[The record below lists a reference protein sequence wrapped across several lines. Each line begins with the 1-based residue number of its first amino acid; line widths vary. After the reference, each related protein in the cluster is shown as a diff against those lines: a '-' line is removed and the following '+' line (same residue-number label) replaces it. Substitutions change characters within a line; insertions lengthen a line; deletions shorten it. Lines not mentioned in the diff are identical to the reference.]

1 MDIEGRHG
9 EWVPAGA
16 RFFSCLEWKD
26 LTVQRNGR
34 MRTMSDAAENRR
46 LKTEEGLARKVA
58 EIIEPAIE
66 GLGFRLVRVRLTG
79 DGGQTL
85 QVMAERPD
93 GTMGIEECELISR
106 TLSPL
111 LDVEDPIASAY
122 ALEVSSPG
130 IDRPLVRP
138 SDFERWAGF
147 EVKVEMAQMIA
158 GRKRF
163 RGRLEGFEDDEIRL
177 WFKEN
182 EAADPVVVGLAFDN
196 VASAKLVMTDE
207 LIKASQTAH

>member
-1 MDIEGRHG
+1 
-9 EWVPAGA
+9 
-16 RFFSCLEWKD
+16 
-26 LTVQRNGR
+26 
-34 MRTMSDAAENRR
+34 MSDAAENRR
-46 LKTEEGLARKVA
+46 LKSEQGVALKVA

-66 GLGFRLVRVRLTG
+66 GLGFRLVRVRVTG
-79 DGGQTL
+79 DGQQTL

-93 GTMGIEECELISR
+93 GTMNIEGCELISR

-138 SDFERWAGF
+138 SDFDRWAGF
-147 EVKVEMAQMIA
+147 EAKIEMAQMIA

-163 RGRLEGFEDDEIRL
+163 RGRLEGFEDEEVRL

-182 EAADPVVVGLAFDN
+182 DQADAVVIGLAFEN

>member
-1 MDIEGRHG
+1 
-9 EWVPAGA
+9 
-16 RFFSCLEWKD
+16 
-26 LTVQRNGR
+26 
-34 MRTMSDAAENRR
+34 MSDAAENRR
-46 LKTEEGLARKVA
+46 LKSEQGLALKVA

-66 GLGFRLVRVRLTG
+66 GLGFRLVRVRVTG
-79 DGGQTL
+79 ENQQTL

-93 GTMGIEECELISR
+93 GTMNIEGCELISR

-138 SDFERWAGF
+138 TDFDRWAGF
-147 EVKVEMAQMIA
+147 EVKIEMAQMIA

-163 RGRLEGFEDDEIRL
+163 RGRLEGFEDEEIRL

-182 EAADPVVVGLAFDN
+182 DQDDAVVIGLAFEN

>member
-1 MDIEGRHG
+1 MTQYLILSVMGMVCGAMVLRYDAYEREPWWMLVLSVI
-9 EWVPAGA
+9 AGGLA
-16 RFFSCLEWKD
+16 MFTAF
-26 LTVQRNGR
+26 GI
-34 MRTMSDAAENRR
+34 
-46 LKTEEGLARKVA
+46 EGLALKVA

-66 GLGFRLVRVRLTG
+66 GLGFRLVRVRVTG
-79 DGGQTL
+79 DNQQTL

-93 GTMGIEECELISR
+93 GTMNIEGCELISR

-138 SDFERWAGF
+138 SDFDRWAGF
-147 EVKVEMAQMIA
+147 EVKIEMAQMIA

-163 RGRLEGFEDDEIRL
+163 RGRLEGFEDDEVRL

-182 EAADPVVVGLAFDN
+182 DQADAVVIGLAFEN

>member
-1 MDIEGRHG
+1 MSETD
-9 EWVPAGA
+9 
-16 RFFSCLEWKD
+16 LE
-26 LTVQRNGR
+26 
-34 MRTMSDAAENRR
+34 RR

-58 EIIEPAIE
+58 ELIEPAIE

-85 QVMAERPD
+85 QVMAERPN
-93 GTMGIEECELISR
+93 GSLNIEDCELISR

-111 LDVEDPIASAY
+111 LDVEDLIASAY

-147 EVKVEMAQMIA
+147 EAKIEMAQMIA

-182 EAADPVVVGLAFDN
+182 DGADPVVVGLAFEN

-207 LIKASQTAH
+207 LIKASATAH

>member
-1 MDIEGRHG
+1 MVECEI
-9 EWVPAGA
+9 
-16 RFFSCLEWKD
+16 
-26 LTVQRNGR
+26 
-34 MRTMSDAAENRR
+34 MSDTDLDRR

-93 GTMGIEECELISR
+93 GSLNIDDCELISR

-111 LDVEDPIASAY
+111 LDVEDPIAGAY

-147 EVKVEMAQMIA
+147 EAKIEMAQMIA

-182 EAADPVVVGLAFDN
+182 DGADPVVVGLAFEN

-207 LIKASQTAH
+207 LIKASATAH

>member
-1 MDIEGRHG
+1 MERLI
-9 EWVPAGA
+9 GA
-16 RFFSCLEWKD
+16 S
-26 LTVQRNGR
+26 
-34 MRTMSDAAENRR
+34 
-46 LKTEEGLARKVA
+46 LADMGY
-58 EIIEPAIE
+58 EI
-66 GLGFRLVRVRLTG
+66 VRVLLSG
-79 DGGQTL
+79 DRRAKL
-85 QVMAERPD
+85 QVMVERHD
-93 GTMGIEECELISR
+93 GSGMTVDDCASISR
-106 TLSPL
+106 AVAAI
-111 LDVEDPIASAY
+111 LDVEDPIAGTY
-122 ALEVSSPG
+122 VLEVSSPG

-138 SDFERWAGF
+138 TDFERWAGF
-147 EVKVEMAQMIA
+147 EVKIEMAQMIA